1 MVSTMPKQLVVYVA
15 FVAWML
21 GVSGCASRSYE
32 VKAIDEQKRAEAAKR
47 EAESRLEAARHA
59 EARAQKE
66 LSAAK
71 IEAEKEHAARLFAE
85 AKIKVLEQ
93 ENADLKKRI
102 SKPDAT
108 NRTSSGQTVP
118 EKSP

>member
-71 IEAEKEHAARLFAE
+71 IEAEKNTRPGYS
-85 AKIKVLEQ
+85 
-93 ENADLKKRI
+93 R
-102 SKPDAT
+102 KPRSRCWSRKT
-108 NRTSSGQTVP
+108 LT
-118 EKSP
+118 